1 MLKILTRTRNRVIS
15 RDIRPA
21 ISFANLI
28 MMLMLIIII
37 TVIMMMI
44 IMMIYMMV
52 MMMMMTT
59 TMAKVTWYNV
69 RGYEEGD
76 P

>member
-37 TVIMMMI
+37 I
-44 IMMIYMMV
+44 IMMV

>member
-37 TVIMMMI
+37 I
-44 IMMIYMMV
+44 IMMVM

>member
-1 MLKILTRTRNRVIS
+1 MLKILTRTRKRVIS

-21 ISFANLI
+21 ISLI
-28 MMLMLIIII
+28 MMLMLFIIII
-37 TVIMMMI
+37 MTVRI
-44 IMMIYMMV
+44 V
-52 MMMMMTT
+52 MTT
-59 TMAKVTWYNV
+59 MSEVTWYNV

>member
-28 MMLMLIIII
+28 MLLMLIIII
-37 TVIMMMI
+37 I
-44 IMMIYMMV
+44 IMMV